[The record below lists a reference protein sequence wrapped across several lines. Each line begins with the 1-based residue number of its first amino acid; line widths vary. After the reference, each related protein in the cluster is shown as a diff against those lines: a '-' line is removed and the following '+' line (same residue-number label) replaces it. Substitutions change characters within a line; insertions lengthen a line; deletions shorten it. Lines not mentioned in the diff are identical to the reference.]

1 MRSWGSRSNM
11 DYIRTLILATSL
23 GCVPWTTDG
32 VCTCSRNVSEMIPC
46 LTLVSETVKLYECSS
61 IILASV
67 FDHWRRGRCMQ
78 NLHKVNVTS
87 SQAYQATAKVQWRT
101 EAGNKAAWETGW
113 EHGTNDYWSSSN
125 FLWPNCN
132 CKLCSFVVIRHTL
145 TPNNCMLVIKAGVVR

>member
-1 MRSWGSRSNM
+1 MRSLHLGVWSSILIGLHGKSRAHDDVIFYCGGTIKNDAIKNDVIMRSWGSRSNM

-61 IILASV
+61 IIPASV

-78 NLHKVNVTS
+78 NLHEVNVTS

-101 EAGNKAAWETGW
+101 EAGDKAA
-113 EHGTNDYWSSSN
+113 
-125 FLWPNCN
+125 
-132 CKLCSFVVIRHTL
+132 
-145 TPNNCMLVIKAGVVR
+145 